1 MAVNRI
7 FGAISLS
14 QGTGSLSSIEST
26 IFTDNDMSIAR
37 SNSNQ
42 LTGGHDVEYD
52 GINFYRWESSRTDTH
67 NEPFII
73 KPDDLD
79 AGQSGRWML
88 ISPTHFMENI
98 IVDPSASIVV
108 NDIYGNGSDLQIGYE
123 DGSVDITIGSTNI
136 TITKNIITDSQIIST
151 IADGTAP
158 ITTVSN
164 TLCTGLNANFINGI
178 ESTEIILRDG
188 TETFTGVPSLD
199 GVLDPIT
206 TITDNRHLTTKSYV
220 DVLVGTTSEHDNTIN
235 AASSRIHDDYIFH
248 DGSRAFTGTVG
259 GINPLSSS
267 HLTTKE
273 YVDGVIS
280 DGTVIHSTLSGL
292 SSDDHIQYI
301 RVDGTRLFTGVVEM
315 PGVINTAGVPD
326 INPTTQY
333 HLTTKKYV
341 DDEIIASTG
350 SDIWV
355 KVDNTDSPIS
365 IINFYRYFADTTTA
379 SIEFRTIASPV
390 IGDQFM
396 IDDYEKNSS
405 TNNITVN
412 DNSGSNLLVEGSSA
426 TPMIIDVDN
435 IRVRFI
441 YIDDTY
447 GWRYKA
453 V

>member
-14 QGTGSLSSIEST
+14 QDTGSLSSIEST
-26 IFTDNDMSIAR
+26 IFTDNDMAIAR

-52 GINFYRWESSRTDTH
+52 GINFYRWDSSRTDIH

-73 KPDDLD
+73 KPEDLD

-98 IVDPSASIVV
+98 IVDPNASIIV

-123 DGSVDITIGSTNI
+123 SGSVDITIGSTTI
-136 TITKNIITDSQIIST
+136 TITKNIITDSQIISS

-178 ESTEIILRDG
+178 ESTEIILKDG

-199 GVLDPIT
+199 GALDPIT
-206 TITDNRHLTTKSYV
+206 TITDDRHLTSKGYV
-220 DVLVGTTSEHDNTIN
+220 DNIVTATDEHDETIN
-235 AASSRIHDDYIFH
+235 AASSRIHDEYMFY
-248 DGSRAFTGTVG
+248 DGTRAFTGTVG
-259 GINPLSSS
+259 GVTPLAAN
-267 HLTTKE
+267 HLTTKS
-273 YVDGVIS
+273 YVDGIVS
-280 DGTVIHSTLSGL
+280 GGTIVHATLSGL
-292 SSDDHIQYI
+292 SSDDHTQYI
-301 RVDGTRLFTGVVEM
+301 RVDGTRLFSGVVQM
-315 PGVINTAGVPD
+315 PGVVNTAGVPD
-326 INPTTQY
+326 IAPTTQY

-341 DDEIIASTG
+341 DDEIVAASG

-365 IINFYRYFADTTTA
+365 ILNFYRYFADTTTA
-379 SIEFRTIASPV
+379 SIEFRTIAAPA
-390 IGDQFM
+390 IGDQFF
-396 IDDYEKNSS
+396 IDDYKKNSS

-412 DNSGSNLLVEGSSA
+412 DNTGSNLLVEGSSA
-426 TPMIIDVDN
+426 TPMIVDVDGV
-435 IRVRFI
+435 IIKFVYVDGTF
-441 YIDDTY
+441 
-447 GWRYKA
+447 GWRYN
-453 V
+453 VT